1 MDGNYNENN
10 MNGNEMRNASGNDG
24 GMMRYGNSGMSTRHS
39 GEEGPWEVIA
49 EMVAPF
55 INHYDGE
62 DVRYSRNQPR
72 TSTGRFKR
80 MRYSH
85 ELEGE
90 KEEVAMQLAREFGR
104 EELLDKAIKEAF
116 ELIKCAAK
124 TKLMKSCG
132 NFPNCALWSKRSL
145 NSSRRISKNRLAK
158 RRWITMPAKLAVP
171 TKILL
176 KNMRAVVVAA
186 TGDNNIL
193 ERVGTKSALVLHTIL
208 HTKSYKKFPSE

>member
-24 GMMRYGNSGMSTRHS
+24 GMMRYGNTGMSNRRARHS

-104 EELLDKAIKEAF
+104 EELLDKAIKEAS
-116 ELIKCAAK
+116 ELIKCASENK
-124 TKLMKSCG
+124 TYEVLREFSELCIVVKAFAEFVPEDLEEQACEE
-132 NFPNCALWSKRSL
+132 ALDYYARKAGRSDENPL
-145 NSSRRISKNRLAK
+145 EEYARRG
-158 RRWITMPAKLAVP
+158 RR
-171 TKILL
+171 
-176 KNMRAVVVAA
+176 RY
-186 TGDNNIL
+186 
-193 ERVGTKSALVLHTIL
+193 RR
-208 HTKSYKKFPSE
+208 